1 MKISEKELRSDKLG
15 GMLKQNLR
23 QAPPT
28 PWFTRTVL
36 NRLPPR
42 RMAVAACLEYTLYIV
57 SLVVTIVC
65 GWQFVENS
73 MEGGVRIYDLIV
85 YLTFV
90 ATGGA
95 LLYMIISPIVLARIR
110 RD

>member
-15 GMLKQNLR
+15 GMLKPNLR

-42 RMAVAACLEYTLYIV
+42 RMAVAACRECTLYIV

-65 GWQFVENS
+65 GWQFMENS
-73 MEGGVRIYDLIV
+73 MAVGG
-85 YLTFV
+85 
-90 ATGGA
+90 
-95 LLYMIISPIVLARIR
+95 
-110 RD
+110 